1 MGKKRFAPT
10 RNLSKRNIEKI
21 PEDNPILYKILNRQ
35 GNNVYTGVSKR
46 GQGQDRLKDHLQDGT
61 DPIPGAA
68 GFQVKQMPS
77 IERAK
82 TEESRIIKSQD
93 PKYNKRS

>member
-1 MGKKRFAPT
+1 MGKKRFSPT

-46 GQGQDRLKDHLQDGT
+46 GQGQYRLKDHLLGGT
-61 DPIPGAA
+61 DRIPGAA
-68 GFQVKQMPS
+68 GFQIKQMPS

-82 TEESRIIKSQD
+82 TEESRIIKNQD